1 MANDVQTNG
10 ESADSAAVRADGAG
24 GSTPDF
30 FGHVYSELR
39 DLAHSRMTHEK
50 AGLTLQTTALV
61 HEVYLRLMKNPE
73 VTWENPRHFFGAA
86 AEAMRRILIE
96 RARRYATHK
105 RGGGRKRVDLDG
117 VVDAGAVLGNNGAN
131 DEAVAMLELNDALS
145 ELEQKDERMAE
156 VVKLR
161 YFGGLSVEET
171 AAAIGGSSR
180 TVKRDWAF
188 ARAWLAKRL
197 DGRQEPIHG
206 TAGDD
211 R

>member
-1 MANDVQTNG
+1 MTQA
-10 ESADSAAVRADGAG
+10 SG
-24 GSTPDF
+24 GSTPEL

-39 DLAHSRMTHEK
+39 DLAHSRMSHEK

-61 HEVYLRLMKNPE
+61 HEVYLRLMKNPR
-73 VTWENPRHFFGAA
+73 VQWENPRHFFGAA

-105 RGGGRKRVDLDG
+105 RGGGRKRMDLDSTL
-117 VVDAGAVLGNNGAN
+117 DAGSVLGGDGPN
-131 DEAVAMLELNDALS
+131 DEAHAMLELDEALT
-145 ELEQKDERMAE
+145 ELKAKDTRVGE
-156 VVKLR
+156 VVMLR

-171 AAAIGGSSR
+171 AAAIGGSAR

-197 DGRQEPIHG
+197 DGFNPKDAPQSPTTSADHDP
-206 TAGDD
+206 ADD
-211 R
+211 QPRHDR